1 MASVP
6 LPAAQAAVLPCPQ
19 LSRGDILTAT
29 NTHAAAAAAAAA
41 GRHSTLMVSIT
52 VQAQNSYILVHML
65 RNKLFYWHF
74 FPRIL
79 FFSKQLITFF

>member
-1 MASVP
+1 MVKHYTNGVPFITVALVVSVP

-29 NTHAAAAAAAAA
+29 NTHAAAAAGAAA

-52 VQAQNSYILVHML
+52 VQAQNS
-65 RNKLFYWHF
+65 
-74 FPRIL
+74 
-79 FFSKQLITFF
+79 

>member
-1 MASVP
+1 MVSLPENGQNFREVSLTAQVVSVP

-29 NTHAAAAAAAAA
+29 NTHAAAAAAA

-52 VQAQNSYILVHML
+52 VQAQNS
-65 RNKLFYWHF
+65 
-74 FPRIL
+74 
-79 FFSKQLITFF
+79 